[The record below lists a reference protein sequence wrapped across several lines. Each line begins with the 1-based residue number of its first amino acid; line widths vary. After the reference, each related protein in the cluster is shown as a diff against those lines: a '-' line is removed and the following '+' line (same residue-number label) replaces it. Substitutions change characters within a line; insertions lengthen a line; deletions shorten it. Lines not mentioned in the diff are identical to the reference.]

1 MVAPCLANRYLA
13 EEGASRIRVYSGV
26 DFTDT
31 RKRMHEDHVVLGLS
45 HCVWRHH
52 IVQLEAL
59 VLF

>member
-1 MVAPCLANRYLA
+1 MANRYLT
-13 EEGASRIRVYSGV
+13 EERATEVRVYSGV
-26 DFTDT
+26 DLADA
-31 RKRMHEDHVVLGLS
+31 REGMHEDHVVLGLS